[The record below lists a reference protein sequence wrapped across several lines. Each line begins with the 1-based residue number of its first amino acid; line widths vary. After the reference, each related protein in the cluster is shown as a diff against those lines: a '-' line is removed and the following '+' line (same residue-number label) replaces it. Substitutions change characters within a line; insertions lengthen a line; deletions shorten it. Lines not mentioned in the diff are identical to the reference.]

1 MFSKVKGLIRGQSQ
15 ETLIK
20 QYTHQ
25 LATIT
30 SKIHQLDL
38 ALKKKDVLRSKWQG
52 YLSIYGS
59 SALAV
64 LTAASYLRISDKHLM
79 LAVLVAAVALF
90 VLLKWTLNKWFE
102 YSTQRTTRK
111 LDKLRAEHQEKLEA
125 LKQKTHFYS
134 TNSLIQRFS
143 SGEHQAEDVV
153 TLMDE
158 EVKSKHEE
166 LSKLQKELEGFK
178 SHENTQESQ
187 VQREKWFDKVL
198 DVISG
203 GDLKLDSQIKPILCS
218 QCGKH
223 AGSYSVSGTQ
233 LHYICP
239 FCGWK
244 FDNTEDDAHNN
255 EENKDELLA
264 ASSTN
269 NTM

>member
-20 QYTHQ
+20 RYTQQ

-30 SKIHQLDL
+30 SKIHQLDV
-38 ALKKKDVLRSKWQG
+38 ALKKKDATRSKWQG
-52 YLSIYGS
+52 YMNLYGS

-64 LTAASYLRISDKHLM
+64 FTAASYLRLSDKHFI
-79 LAVLVAAVALF
+79 LAILVASVAAF

-102 YSTQRTTRK
+102 YSAQRTVRK
-111 LDKLRAEHQEKLEA
+111 LDKLRAEHQDKLEA

-143 SGEHQAEDVV
+143 SGEHQAEDAV

-158 EVKSKHEE
+158 EVRSKHEE
-166 LSKLQKELEGFK
+166 LSKLQRELEGFK

-203 GDLKLDSQIKPILCS
+203 GDLKLNSQMKPIVCS
-218 QCGKH
+218 ECGKH
-223 AGSYSVSGTQ
+223 AGSYSIGGTQ
-233 LHYICP
+233 LHYVCP

-244 FDNTEDDAHNN
+244 FDTPDGDSHDN
-255 EENKDELLA
+255 EESKDELSVT
-264 ASSTN
+264 SSAN
-269 NTM
+269 KTM